1 MSIQHLDY
9 QYGHPDDSKT
19 VTFTT
24 SSYILKSLEIK
35 KESQP
40 NSNMEFKTYQQE
52 AEKFAIYKD
61 RIIYPTLGLASEA
74 GEVCGKVKK
83 ILRDSQG
90 YFSPEDKIQLQSE
103 LGDVLW
109 YVAAI
114 CSDLNLDMST
124 VASNNIAKLQD
135 RLVRNKI
142 QGSGD
147 NR

>member
-1 MSIQHLDY
+1 
-9 QYGHPDDSKT
+9 
-19 VTFTT
+19 
-24 SSYILKSLEIK
+24 
-35 KESQP
+35 
-40 NSNMEFKTYQQE
+40 MEFKTYQQE

-90 YFSPEDKIQLQSE
+90 YFSPEDKVQLQSE

-135 RLVRNKI
+135 RLIRNKI